1 MKNKS
6 NVEKIKSIKPK
17 KRKNVSQ
24 KYRNGL
30 ILQTRDEYFEG
41 KGNFRK
47 QGYEN
52 KGNYRKAV
60 VVDSNRDNE
69 LAVVKL
75 TTKRGIKLDEK
86 SRYRPFIETRDNE
99 DKAIKVS
106 NKFIPTKKTIEKSK
120 VNEIKINSLKHTGKD
135 VESINGN
142 KLRQLKSR
150 NKK

>member
-1 MKNKS
+1 MRNKS

-41 KGNFRK
+41 EGNFRK

-106 NKFIPTKKTIEKSK
+106 NKFIPTKKTIEKST
-120 VNEIKINSLKHTGKD
+120 VNAIKINSLKHTGKD